1 MSLENDTNL
10 SVEQMAS
17 VECQI
22 LCALCTSPHLVAEIG
37 RLLAEL
43 STHDWRDP
51 EHRVVYEALL
61 RIRVRDAATL
71 RSELAAT
78 ATRMGFPDVG
88 WGEYFEPG
96 GTLQVG
102 EVESRIRS
110 LIGASA
116 QSRRQP

>member
-1 MSLENDTNL
+1 MSLGNDSNL
-10 SVEQMAS
+10 SAQQIVS

-22 LCALCTSPHLVAEIG
+22 LRALCTSPHLGAEID

-43 STHDWRDP
+43 RIHEWRDP

-71 RSELAAT
+71 RPELAAT
-78 ATRMGFPDVG
+78 ATRMGFPDVE

-96 GTLQVG
+96 GVSQVG
-102 EVESRIRS
+102 EVECRIRA